1 MIAPFLFSSNPML
14 EEIFSGIQ
22 RKGTLDDPKFE
33 APNLYA
39 KAYAPNSFHYA
50 CPVEKSSSNEN
61 LF

>member
-1 MIAPFLFSSNPML
+1 ML